1 MRKAFPYSLRLKDLR
16 AWSYQCS
23 APRGSSRFPST
34 FYLSPSTFHRYGNLR
49 IFIAVRHLFSIHFSM
64 NKLTCL
70 LLSLSIAFLACDN
83 SEPSPASENPTEA
96 RAPEQDAGKL
106 NDYLRKYEEPSQI
119 FTVSSA
125 KPSEVKG
132 RKGTVISINPSDLET
147 SGGGPVG
154 ADIKVELKELTN
166 QRDMLSTNTQ
176 TVSNG
181 QLLVSGGAYFI
192 NMTSGGQQ
200 VKLKEG
206 RNLSVVFPKL
216 TDSKMA
222 LFYGRRD
229 SLGKINWQEA
239 KQPFTTTQPPPQEI
253 TQTKTTTTT
262 TTPGAIDEI
271 VNYIENDTSV
281 PVNKEVHEKT
291 QKNYKM
297 KKKVYDAM
305 KLDSFGWIN
314 CDRFWEIENQTGLIV
329 RFNASDSVE
338 NANVYL
344 VFKDINSIMQE
355 YYHFRW
361 NKNKTVEFGGL
372 PVGYKARLIAYTVRD
387 EKVYAFASDLTL
399 KKDHSVD
406 LVFKPVSEK
415 EFKSLIGR

>member
-1 MRKAFPYSLRLKDLR
+1 
-16 AWSYQCS
+16 
-23 APRGSSRFPST
+23 
-34 FYLSPSTFHRYGNLR
+34 
-49 IFIAVRHLFSIHFSM
+49 M

-70 LLSLSIAFLACDN
+70 LLSLSIAFFACDN
-83 SEPSPASENPTEA
+83 SEPSSASENHTEA

-106 NDYLRKYEEPSQI
+106 NDYLRKYEEPSQ
-119 FTVSSA
+119 FFMASSA

-154 ADIKVELKELTN
+154 ADIKVELKELTD
-166 QRDMLSTNTQ
+166 QRDMLRTNTQ

-206 RNLSVVFPKL
+206 RNLSVAFPKL

-229 SLGKINWQEA
+229 SLGKMNWQEA
-239 KQPFTTTQPPPQEI
+239 KQSFTATQQPSPQEI
-253 TQTKTTTTT
+253 TQTDTTTTT
-262 TTPGAIDEI
+262 TTRGDIDQI
-271 VNYIENDTSV
+271 FDYIESDTLV
-281 PVNKEVHEKT
+281 PVNKEVHEKAH
-291 QKNYKM
+291 KNYRM
-297 KKKVYDAM
+297 HKKVYDAM
-305 KLDSFGWIN
+305 KIDSFGWIN
-314 CDRFWEIENQTGLIV
+314 CDRFWEIENQTGLLV

-338 NANVYL
+338 SANVYL
-344 VFKDINSIMQE
+344 VFKDINSIIQQ

-361 NKNKTVEFGGL
+361 NKDKTVGFGGL
-372 PVGYKARLIAYTVRD
+372 PVGYKARLVAYTIKD

-399 KKDHSVD
+399 KKNHAVD

-415 EFKSLIGR
+415 EFKLLIGR